1 MDFVDLY
8 AGAGG
13 WSLGLELAGHRSAF
27 SGEIWPTANAAR
39 AWNLGGR
46 DGRVDVRALDPETV
60 PEVDLL
66 VGSPPCTQFS
76 WANRGGN
83 GDLADGLV
91 DIRAFLRIVRAKRP
105 RHWVMENVPR
115 LCSILGTELAPG
127 GALAEFSDLFAS
139 IDDFD
144 MSDWGVPQ
152 RRRRCIAGNYP
163 REALL
168 ALRGRVRAPSLG
180 EVVEGCRTGRDA
192 VWGSLHETVTD
203 NEPGDFLSW
212 EEARINREKKSN
224 HPIYN
229 DMAFPDD
236 PSRPART
243 VTATCTK
250 VSRES
255 IVVERPDG
263 GYRLLSVRETAAIQS
278 FPLSYQFPSRGRGD
292 RIKMAG
298 NAIPPLFTYMVGIAV
313 SGADFSLPASAFEPA
328 SGYAPPAAVPRKP
341 QHAPRSRSF
350 RAAIDGL
357 RFKSGMSFELRNRI
371 GPDGASWEI
380 VLNLGKFG
388 DTHRVLDAVG
398 IARAAQVWGIA
409 AASPVSARAIAAMQ
423 AAWDSSVDCGSH
435 PYRVADA
442 VGDAAVALS
451 RELSPEAAA
460 GSCEAAFGVV
470 GLGLTGKARRHAPR
484 IAAGIAV
491 ASAFNA
497 AAAFPRA
504 AAA

>member
-1 MDFVDLY
+1 
-8 AGAGG
+8 
-13 WSLGLELAGHRSAF
+13 
-27 SGEIWPTANAAR
+27 
-39 AWNLGGR
+39 
-46 DGRVDVRALDPETV
+46 V
-60 PEVDLL
+60 PAVDLL

-83 GDLADGLV
+83 GDLADGLEDV
-91 DIRAFLRIVRAKRP
+91 RAFLRIVRARNP

-127 GALAEFSDLFAS
+127 GALEEFSDLFAS

-163 REALL
+163 RDALL
-168 ALRGRVRAPSLG
+168 ALRGKVRAPSLG
-180 EVVEGCRTGRDA
+180 EVIEGCRTGRDA
-192 VWGSLHETVTD
+192 VWGFLHGTVTD
-203 NEPGDFLSW
+203 NEAGDFLSW

-298 NAIPPLFTYMVGIAV
+298 NAIPPLFTYMVGLAA
-313 SGADFSLPASAFEPA
+313 SGSEFRLPAQAFEPA
-328 SGYAPPAAVPRKP
+328 SGYAPQAAVPRKP
-341 QHAPRSRSF
+341 QPAPRSRSF
-350 RAAIDGL
+350 RAAIEGL
-357 RFKSGMSFELRNRI
+357 RFKSGMSFELRNRA
-371 GPDGASWEI
+371 GTDGASWEI

-388 DTHRVLDAVG
+388 ESHRVLDAAG
-398 IARAAQVWGIA
+398 ISRAAQA
-409 AASPVSARAIAAMQ
+409 SELRTASPVGARAILSMQ
-423 AAWDSSVDCGSH
+423 AAWDSSVDCLSH

-442 VGDAAVALS
+442 IGVAAVALS
-451 RELSPEAAA
+451 AELSPESASGAC
-460 GSCEAAFGVV
+460 GAAFRE
-470 GLGLTGKARRHAPR
+470 LGLEQTDKARRHASR

-491 ASAFNA
+491 AAAFNE
-497 AAAFPRA
+497 AAAFPMA